1 MKILILGHKG
11 MLGHMVLKY
20 LSEHYTIETIPHRWP
35 EESFKNAVQIS
46 NADIAI
52 NCIGAIPQKTDSY
65 NINFELPIWLES
77 TFNGKIIHPG
87 TDCEMDNDPYGNSKT
102 KASKFIVEKGSK
114 TKILKVSLIGPELSA
129 HSSLLDWFLY
139 NKEDLV
145 YGYEDAMWSGI
156 TTLTWAKECKKLIE
170 NWNNY
175 KIETILE
182 STCISKYNLLSL
194 FKEIFGKKIEIQS
207 VPNKGK
213 DKCLKG
219 LSVDQDIKKQLIEL
233 KEFYYDTR
241 SKS

>member
-20 LSEHYTIETIPHRWP
+20 LSEYYNVETISYRWP
-35 EESFKNAVQIS
+35 EKSFKNAIEKS
-46 NADIAI
+46 NSDIII
-52 NCIGAIPQKTDSY
+52 NCIGSIPQKTNSY
-65 NINFELPIWLES
+65 DVNYELPIWLES
-77 TFNGKIIHPG
+77 RFNGKIIHPG
-87 TDCEMDNDPYGNSKT
+87 TDCEMDNDPYGTSKT
-102 KASKFIVEKGSK
+102 EASKFILESGRK
-114 TKILKVSLIGPELSA
+114 TKILKVSLIGPELSS

-139 NKEDLV
+139 NDKNLV
-145 YGYEDAMWSGI
+145 YGYEDAMWSGV

-170 NWNNY
+170 NWNKY
-175 KIETILE
+175 EVETILE

-219 LSVDQDIKKQLIEL
+219 LPVDQDIKQQLLDL

-241 SKS
+241 S